1 MTPVTVYK
9 NKQYCTHNFIWFLHY
24 YNTHAASTH
33 VTSTRYRSETENDT
47 GNGLFMS
54 TIMNKTVLI
63 ISYSFSI
70 TIIHM
75 LPIHMSPI
83 HRYTRYRSEA
93 ENDTDKWISLFSY
106 ELIRSANDF
115 KEVTHMIEKKQ

>member
-1 MTPVTVYK
+1 MNNTVLIISHGFSITIIHI
-9 NKQYCTHNFIWFLHY
+9 C
-24 YNTHAASTH
+24 ASTY
-33 VTSTRYRSETENDT
+33 VTSTRHRSEPENDT

>member
-9 NKQYCTHNFIWFLHY
+9 NEQYCTHNFIWFLHY

-63 ISYSFSI
+63 ISYSFSYYN
-70 TIIHM
+70 THV
-75 LPIHMSPI
+75 
-83 HRYTRYRSEA
+83 
-93 ENDTDKWISLFSY
+93 
-106 ELIRSANDF
+106 ANTH
-115 KEVTHMIEKKQ
+115 VTHT